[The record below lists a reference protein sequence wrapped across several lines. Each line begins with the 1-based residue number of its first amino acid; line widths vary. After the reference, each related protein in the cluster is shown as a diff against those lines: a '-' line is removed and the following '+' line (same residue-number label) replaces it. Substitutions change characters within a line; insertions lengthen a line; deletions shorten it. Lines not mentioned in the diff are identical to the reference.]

1 MEKKRMKQLGVVHTA
16 VIPALLKMRQEGG
29 KFEAS
34 LVYIER
40 TCFKNKTKQK
50 QTEGWGLD
58 WGRALA

>member
-1 MEKKRMKQLGVVHTA
+1 
-16 VIPALLKMRQEGG
+16 MRQEGG